1 MYLLAVNYVLLLFV
15 LYYMTDGES
24 PRQNFQKCPRQNCPG
39 SHHQRGHVLLTAGVL
54 CGGLEL
60 RGAPEIKS
68 AWARVVAN
76 QCSEARQQA
85 ISVYD
90 QELLVALRTS
100 AVGKVESDVGMDV
113 LLPVTTQTL
122 LGCHETAKM
131 RSKEF
136 FRSKVKNVILRNIT
150 IYL

>member
-1 MYLLAVNYVLLLFV
+1 MENLLAKISKNVRAKTVLGRTINGDMFCSLLESYVEALNS
-15 LYYMTDGES
+15 G
-24 PRQNFQKCPRQNCPG
+24 
-39 SHHQRGHVLLTAGVL
+39 
-54 CGGLEL
+54 
-60 RGAPEIKS
+60 GAPEIKS